1 MRINLLGGLTGRLHG
16 AGAQGDVPIDD
27 SSERDD
33 AAWPA
38 QARAA
43 RISLRPLT
51 ALLTVILIAVVA
63 VYAGARLEKR
73 QNGSSTAAS
82 SSSGLAAAFAAR
94 RGGGTGFGGGGAGA
108 TGGTGATGGAAATGT
123 VTQITSKL
131 LYLTSSTGAL
141 VKVKLTATTTFTR
154 TAKSPTGGIHL
165 GDTAVVQGAKN
176 SSGVLVATSVI
187 ATAKGVTSAFGGGG
201 GGFGG
206 GAAGTAPAGAQSGG

>member
-1 MRINLLGGLTGRLHG
+1 MRINLLGGLTGRLRG
-16 AGAQGDVPIDD
+16 AGPQGDVPIDD
-27 SSERDD
+27 PSARDD

-73 QNGSSTAAS
+73 QNPSSTAA

-94 RGGGTGFGGGGAGA
+94 RAGGAGFGAGAATA
-108 TGGTGATGGAAATGT
+108 TGDTTTGT
-123 VTQITSKL
+123 VTQVTSKL

-141 VKVKLTATTTFTR
+141 VKVRLTSATTFTR
-154 TAKSPTGGIHL
+154 TAKSPTGGIRL
-165 GDTAVVQGAKN
+165 GDIAVVRGAKN

-187 ATAKGVTSAFGGGG
+187 ATAKGVTSGFGGGG

-206 GAAGTAPAGAQSGG
+206 GAAGAPPAGAQSGG